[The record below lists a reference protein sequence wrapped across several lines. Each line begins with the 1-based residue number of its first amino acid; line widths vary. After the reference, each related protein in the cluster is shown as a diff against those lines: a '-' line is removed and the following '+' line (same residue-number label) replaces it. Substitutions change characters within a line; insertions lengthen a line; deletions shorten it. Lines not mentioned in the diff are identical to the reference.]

1 MAKDHKS
8 TLKFSQVIAQIE
20 KGQIAPVYFIDG
32 EEDYLQIEFLSTL
45 KRSLYKNNPED
56 ANVERITAKAGKA
69 ADLINTAL
77 EYSLF
82 GGSKLLIVSDA
93 HKFNPDD
100 KKILLKLLPQ
110 LPPGNH
116 LVLFHQGKI
125 DMRQKYFKYV
135 TSKTT
140 WVSFLP
146 LTQNS
151 AKFWVNRQLQKYSL
165 KIDQRALDLLVDFAG
180 FSYSTISE
188 EVDKLSLNFEPGS
201 TISVDDIRNYGS
213 RSAVFSIFELTE
225 ALGLK
230 EREKALNR
238 LSRLLES
245 GESFSTILGRIT
257 GHFNYL
263 IMIDSLKELKSN
275 EMIASRIGRHPY
287 FVQKCRQQIGKFGAD
302 ELPMTM
308 RYILEAEYQSRYE
321 KMGEDQGEKFILENL
336 VVKITDSQE
345 Y

>member
-1 MAKDHKS
+1 MARDHKS
-8 TLKFSQVIAQIE
+8 TLKFSQAIAQIE
-20 KGQIAPVYFIDG
+20 KGMFAPVYFIDG
-32 EEDYLQIEFLSTL
+32 EEDYLQIEFVNTL
-45 KRSLYKNNPED
+45 KRCLYKDNPED
-56 ANVERITAKAGKA
+56 ANVERITAKPGRA
-69 ADLINTAL
+69 ADLANTAL

-82 GGSKLLIVSDA
+82 GGGKLLIVSDA

-100 KKILLKLLPQ
+100 KKILLKLFPQ

-116 LVLFHQGKI
+116 LVLFHRAKV
-125 DMRQKYFKYV
+125 DMRQKYFNYV

-140 WVSFLP
+140 WISFLP
-146 LTQNS
+146 LDQNS
-151 AKFWVNRQLQKYSL
+151 AKFWVKRQLQKYNL
-165 KIDQRALDLLVDFAG
+165 KIDPRALDLLVDFAG

-201 TISVDDIRNYGS
+201 TISLEDVRNYGS
-213 RSAVFSIFELTE
+213 RSAVFSVFELTE

-230 EREKALNR
+230 DREKALNR
-238 LSRLLES
+238 LNRLLES
-245 GESFSTILGRIT
+245 GESLPAILGRIT

-275 EMIASRIGRHPY
+275 EMIASRIGRHPF
-287 FVQKCRQQIGKFGAD
+287 FVQKCRQQLGKFRAD
-302 ELPMTM
+302 ELQTTM

-321 KMGEDQGEKFILENL
+321 KMGEDNGKQFILENL